1 MKNIDNQI
9 QIITKDIK
17 RDILLMIVLKL
28 KYSEIGVGHAKQL
41 AREVIDACKYENTD
55 DIFKGLFE
63 LSKRY
68 AEVNDVFIKQ
78 ANNFDKFFVEEG
90 LKRVKDELK
99 GGEN

>member
-1 MKNIDNQI
+1 MNNMKNQI

-28 KYSEIGVGHAKQL
+28 KYSDIGTKHAKQL
-41 AREVIDACKYENTD
+41 AREVIDICKYANTAD
-55 DIFKGLFE
+55 VFKGLYE

-68 AEVNDVFIKQ
+68 PEINDVFIKQ
-78 ANNFDKFFVEEG
+78 ANNFDKLFVEEG